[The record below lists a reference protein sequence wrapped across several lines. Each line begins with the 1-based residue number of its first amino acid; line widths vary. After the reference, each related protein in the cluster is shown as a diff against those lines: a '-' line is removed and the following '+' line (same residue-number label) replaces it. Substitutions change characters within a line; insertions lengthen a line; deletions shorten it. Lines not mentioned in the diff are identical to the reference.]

1 VTFDLVSGGYLRA
14 LSGALVISLVAG
26 PDPLGPVRRLVL
38 DAVSSPLTKVLYAKA
53 LDDFF
58 AWRQASGSPP
68 FNRATLQAHRSWLEA
83 QQYAPS
89 SINQRLSA
97 LRKLAREAA
106 ANGWLDAETAAG
118 IDQIPGVKQQGTRTG
133 NWLTR
138 QQAGALLH
146 APDARTLKGVRDRA
160 ILAVLIGCAL
170 RRSELTDLS
179 IGHIQQRDGRWVF
192 VDLRGKHGR
201 VRSVPVP
208 SWVKQALDLWI
219 EAADVVEGNL
229 FRAINRHGVLNRSTL
244 STQAIWDVVKKYG
257 EPLGIRVRP
266 HDLRRTC
273 AKLCRSAGGDLEQI
287 QLLLGHA
294 SIQTTER
301 YLGTRQNLADA
312 PNDRLG
318 LSWEEKDAEYCSA
331 APILHGCPTST
342 SSDSPSSTIPREG
355 S

>member
-1 VTFDLVSGGYLRA
+1 MTTA
-14 LSGALVISLVAG
+14 LSLIRSRSELEPVKALVLNS
-26 PDPLGPVRRLVL
+26 
-38 DAVSSPLTKVLYAKA
+38 VSSPLTKVLYAKA

-58 AWRQASGSPP
+58 AWRLANGSPA
-68 FNRATLQAHRSWLEA
+68 FNRAALQAHRAWLE
-83 QQYAPS
+83 QQDYAPS
-89 SINQRLSA
+89 SINQRLAA

-118 IDQIPGVKQQGTRTG
+118 IDQMPGVKQQGTRSG
-133 NWLTR
+133 NWLTK
-138 QQAGALLH
+138 QQAADLLH

-170 RRSELTDLS
+170 RRSELVALDME
-179 IGHIQQRDGRWVF
+179 HVQQRDGRWVL

-201 VRSVPVP
+201 IRSIAMP
-208 SWVKQALDLWI
+208 SWVKQALDLWF
-219 EAADVVEGNL
+219 EAADVIEGKL
-229 FRAINRHGVLNRSTL
+229 FRALNRHGLLTRDTL
-244 STQAIWDVVKKYG
+244 STQAVLDLVKEYSD
-257 EPLGIRVRP
+257 PLGIRVRP

-318 LSWEEKDAEYCSA
+318 LTWESDLPDEAVEAKRHSRKFHPHTETDA
-331 APILHGCPTST
+331 
-342 SSDSPSSTIPREG
+342 R
-355 S
+355 

>member
-1 VTFDLVSGGYLRA
+1 MT
-14 LSGALVISLVAG
+14 SLIPAG
-26 PDPLGPVRRLVL
+26 DPLALVRRLVL
-38 DAVSSPLTKVLYAKA
+38 DSVSSPLTKTLYAKA

-58 AWRQASGSPP
+58 AWCLENGSPA
-68 FNRATLQAHRSWLEA
+68 FNRAALQAHRTWLEA
-83 QQYAPS
+83 QDYAPS
-89 SINQRLSA
+89 SINQRLAA

-118 IDQIPGVKQQGTRTG
+118 IDQVPGVKQQGTRTG
-133 NWLTR
+133 NWLTK
-138 QQAGALLH
+138 QQAAELLH

-170 RRSELTDLS
+170 RRSELVALNVE
-179 IGHIQQRDGRWVF
+179 HVQQRDGRWVL

-201 VRSVPVP
+201 IRSVPMP
-208 SWVKQALDLWI
+208 AWVKQALDRWI
-219 EAADVVEGNL
+219 DAADVIEGRL
-229 FRAINRHGVLNRSTL
+229 FRALNRHGMLMRDTL
-244 STQAIWDVVKKYG
+244 STQAVLDVVKEYSA
-257 EPLGIRVRP
+257 PLSIRVRP

-312 PNDRLG
+312 PNDHIGLG
-318 LSWEEKDAEYCSA
+318 WGDGEL
-331 APILHGCPTST
+331 
-342 SSDSPSSTIPREG
+342 
-355 S
+355 

>member
-1 VTFDLVSGGYLRA
+1 MT
-14 LSGALVISLVAG
+14 ALVPAT
-26 PDPLGPVRRLVL
+26 DPLHLVRRLVL

-58 AWRQASGSPP
+58 AWRVENESPP
-68 FNRATLQAHRSWLEA
+68 FNRAALQAHRAWLEA

-118 IDQIPGVKQQGTRTG
+118 IDQLPGVKQQGTRTG

-138 QQAGALLH
+138 QQTADLLH
-146 APDARTLKGVRDRA
+146 APDPHALKGIRDRA
-160 ILAVLIGCAL
+160 LLAVLIGCAL
-170 RRSELTDLS
+170 RRSELVALAVE
-179 IGHIQQRDGRWVF
+179 HVQQRDGRWVL

-201 VRSVPVP
+201 IRSVPMP

-219 EAADVVEGNL
+219 DAADIVEGRL
-229 FRAINRHGVLNRSTL
+229 FRAINRHGMLTRDLLSAQAVL
-244 STQAIWDVVKKYG
+244 DVVKEYS
-257 EPLGIRVRP
+257 ETLGLRVRP

-287 QLLLGHA
+287 QFLLGHA

-318 LSWEEKDAEYCSA
+318 FGWEQGA
-331 APILHGCPTST
+331 H
-342 SSDSPSSTIPREG
+342 
-355 S
+355 

>member
-1 VTFDLVSGGYLRA
+1 MTSLITAGDPFA
-14 LSGALVISLVAG
+14 L
-26 PDPLGPVRRLVL
+26 VRRLVL
-38 DAVSSPLTKVLYAKA
+38 DSVSSPLTKTLYAKA

-58 AWRQASGSPP
+58 DWRLENGSPA
-68 FNRATLQAHRSWLEA
+68 FNRAAMQAHRTWLES
-83 QQYAPS
+83 QDYAPS
-89 SINQRLSA
+89 SINQRLAA

-118 IDQIPGVKQQGTRTG
+118 IDQVPGVKQQGTRTG
-133 NWLTR
+133 NWLTK
-138 QQAGALLH
+138 QQAAELLH

-170 RRSELTDLS
+170 RRSELVALNME
-179 IGHIQQRDGRWVF
+179 HVQQRDGRWVL

-201 VRSVPVP
+201 IRSVPMP
-208 SWVKQALDLWI
+208 AWVKQALDRWI
-219 EAADVVEGNL
+219 DAADVIEGRL
-229 FRAINRHGVLNRSTL
+229 FRALNRHGMLMRDTL
-244 STQAIWDVVKKYG
+244 STQAVLDVVKDYSA
-257 EPLGIRVRP
+257 PLGIRVRP

-312 PNDRLG
+312 PNDHIGLG
-318 LSWEEKDAEYCSA
+318 WGDGEL
-331 APILHGCPTST
+331 
-342 SSDSPSSTIPREG
+342 
-355 S
+355 